1 MRLAH
6 LLTENARTNKPGVN
20 ALLSLM
26 CFHAS
31 RFPAR
36 KDANGELVL
45 YEDQDETLWNRE
57 LIARGVHYMQEASTG
72 QQLSKYHLE
81 AGIAYWHT
89 VRADTKEKW
98 ENILQLY
105 NRLLQLEYSP
115 VAALNRTYA
124 LSKSNGSVE
133 AIAEAEKLKL
143 TGNHYYF
150 VLLGQLYTGVDDEK
164 AKAHFE
170 KAYDLAKTQSDK
182 RSIRAKLEKIHN
194 FGASTSGQ

>member
-6 LLTENARTNKPGVN
+6 LLTENAGTNKPAVN

-36 KDANGELVL
+36 KDANGELVM
-45 YEDQDETLWNRE
+45 YDDQDETLWNRE
-57 LIARGVHYMQEASTG
+57 LIAKGVHYMRLASAG
-72 QQLSKYHLE
+72 DDLSKYHLE

-89 VRADTKEKW
+89 VKTDTKEKW
-98 ENILQLY
+98 EHILQLY
-105 NRLLQLEYSP
+105 NRLLQVEYSP

-124 LSKSNGSVE
+124 LAKANGVGE
-133 AIAEAEKLKL
+133 AIAEAEKLHL
-143 TGNHYYF
+143 TGNHYYH
-150 VLLGQLYTGVDDEK
+150 VLLGELYTGVDDGK

-170 KAYDLAKTQSDK
+170 KAYELARTQADR
-182 RSIRAKLEKIHN
+182 RSIQLKLDKLP
-194 FGASTSGQ
+194 